1 MNKLLLIITLFLT
14 FTLNVGCA
22 ESLDSEQ
29 MISIIETLE
38 ILNCK
43 KEVEGVEI
51 ICVEK
56 EIPEEVR
63 ALEKQIMEQEQ
74 KAYLEHL
81 RYMSQQKDERQVIR
95 DKVKALNME
104 QLKIKNNQE
113 TGRTISL
120 ENQQ

>member
-1 MNKLLLIITLFLT
+1 MNKLLLIFTLFLT
-14 FTLNVGCA
+14 FILNTGCS
-22 ESLDSEQ
+22 ESLDSDQ
-29 MISIIETLE
+29 MIGIVETLE

-56 EIPEEVR
+56 DIPEEVH
-63 ALEKQIMEQEQ
+63 ALEIKIMEQEQ
-74 KAYLEHL
+74 KAYSEHL
-81 RYMSQQKDERQVIR
+81 RYMSQQKDERQVMR

-104 QLKIKNNQE
+104 QLKIKNNHE

-120 ENQQ
+120 DNQQ

>member
-14 FTLNVGCA
+14 FTLNVGCT

-29 MISIIETLE
+29 MINIIETLE

-51 ICVEK
+51 ICIEK

-63 ALEKQIMEQEQ
+63 AFEKKIMEQEQ

-81 RYMSQQKDERQVIR
+81 RYMSQQKDERQVLK

-104 QLKIKNNQE
+104 QRKIKNNQGTE
-113 TGRTISL
+113 RTRTL
-120 ENQQ
+120 ENLQ

>member
-1 MNKLLLIITLFLT
+1 MNKLLLIIILFLT
-14 FTLNVGCA
+14 FTLNVGYA
-22 ESLDSEQ
+22 EPLDSEQ
-29 MISIIETLE
+29 MVNIIETLE

-51 ICVEK
+51 ICIEK

-74 KAYLEHL
+74 KSYLEHL
-81 RYMSQQKDERQVIR
+81 RYMSQQKDERQALR

-113 TGRTISL
+113 TGRTRSL
-120 ENQQ
+120 ENQE

>member
-1 MNKLLLIITLFLT
+1 MNILLLIITLFLP
-14 FTLNVGCA
+14 FTLNA
-22 ESLDSEQ
+22 ENVEPLDSEQ
-29 MISIIETLE
+29 MDNIIEALE

-51 ICVEK
+51 ICIEK

-63 ALEKQIMEQEQ
+63 ALEQQIIEQEQ

-81 RYMSQQKDERQVIR
+81 RYMDQQKDERQMLK
-95 DKVKALNME
+95 DKIKALNME

-113 TGRTISL
+113 TERTRTL
-120 ENQQ
+120 ENLQ

>member
-1 MNKLLLIITLFLT
+1 MNKLLLIITLLLT
-14 FTLNVGCA
+14 FTLNAGCS

-29 MISIIETLE
+29 VINTIEALE

-51 ICVEK
+51 ICIEK

-81 RYMSQQKDERQVIR
+81 RYMDQQKDERQMLK
-95 DKVKALNME
+95 DKIKALNME

-113 TGRTISL
+113 TERTRTL
-120 ENQQ
+120 ENLQ

>member
-14 FTLNVGCA
+14 FTLNVGCT

-29 MISIIETLE
+29 MVNIVETLD

-43 KEVEGVEI
+43 KEVEDVKV
-51 ICVEK
+51 ICIEK

-74 KAYLEHL
+74 KAHLEHL
-81 RYMSQQKDERQVIR
+81 RYMSQQKDERQMIR
-95 DKVKALNME
+95 DKVKALNEE
-104 QLKIKNNQE
+104 QLKIRNNQK

-120 ENQQ
+120 ESQQ

>member
-1 MNKLLLIITLFLT
+1 MNKLLLIITLFLP
-14 FTLNVGCA
+14 FTLNAGNV
-22 ESLDSEQ
+22 EPLDSEQ
-29 MISIIETLE
+29 MVNIIEALE

-51 ICVEK
+51 ICIEK

-63 ALEKQIMEQEQ
+63 ALEKQIIEQEQ

-81 RYMSQQKDERQVIR
+81 RYMGQQKDERQVIK
-95 DKVKALNME
+95 DKIKALNME

-113 TGRTISL
+113 TERTRTL
-120 ENQQ
+120 ENLQ

>member
-14 FTLNVGCA
+14 FTLNVGCT
-22 ESLDSEQ
+22 EPLDSEQ
-29 MISIIETLE
+29 MVNIIETLE

-43 KEVEGVEI
+43 KEVEGVKI
-51 ICVEK
+51 ICIEK

-81 RYMSQQKDERQVIR
+81 RYMSQQKDERQVLR
-95 DKVKALNME
+95 DKIKALNME

-113 TGRTISL
+113 TGRARSL